1 MDTDKS
7 ALLYTEKRA
16 IMPST
21 ITFLVRLAQSIGIVT
36 ITSLAVFGISNKAN
50 AVDIDLIQLLQSR
63 ESSVENNGDRETFY
77 KAA

>member
-1 MDTDKS
+1 MDADKS
-7 ALLYTEKRA
+7 ALLYTKERA

-21 ITFLVRLAQSIGIVT
+21 ISRIVRVAQKIAIVSMT
-36 ITSLAVFGISNKAN
+36 GLLIFSAGEKTN

-63 ESSVENNGDRETFY
+63 ESSVENNGDREKFY

>member
-1 MDTDKS
+1 MDADKS
-7 ALLYTEKRA
+7 ALLHTKERA

-21 ITFLVRLAQSIGIVT
+21 VNRIVRVAQQIAIV
-36 ITSLAVFGISNKAN
+36 SLTGLLIFSATQKTN

-63 ESSVENNGDRETFY
+63 ESSVENNGDREEFY